1 MLKSIRLAS
10 AFLAFSLIA
19 AVSAAPVPK
28 EQREATVRWVATI
41 QNPDGGYRGT
51 PAPGM
56 SQLGSVP
63 AALRVA
69 KYFGGALPNRDA
81 TIKFVLSC
89 YDPSTGGF
97 ADTPGAAPSVRSTAM
112 GVMALVDA
120 KAPAGILQ
128 ERVRSAGQYFEK
140 NAKSLPD
147 IYIATAALNAAGVK
161 PTAASRWIAAFDET
175 LTADG
180 RYGAGGPE
188 TARAVNTILRAGGE
202 VKNREAAIKDLKSLQ
217 NPDGGFRGATGASE
231 LPTTYPVM
239 RALYMLKAEPDV
251 PKLRQFVASCRNAD
265 GGYGAR
271 PGEPSAAGPTY
282 HAAIVSHW
290 LDEMEK

>member
-1 MLKSIRLAS
+1 MRSITRLTT
-10 AFLAFSLIA
+10 SLFALCLVA
-19 AVSAAPVPK
+19 AAASAAPVAK
-28 EQREATVRWVATI
+28 EQREATVRWIATL

-69 KYFGGALPNRDA
+69 KYFGGTLPNRDA

-97 ADTPGAAPSVRSTAM
+97 ADTPGAAPSVRATAM

-128 ERVRSAGQYFEK
+128 ERVLSAGQYFEK

-147 IYIATAALNAAGVK
+147 IYIATAALHAAGVK
-161 PTAASRWIAAFDET
+161 PAAASRWIAAFDET

-180 RYGAGGPE
+180 RYGAGGAE

-202 VKNREAAIKDLKSLQ
+202 VKNREAAIRDLKALQ
-217 NPDGGFRGATGASE
+217 NPDGGFNGASGASD
-231 LPTTYPVM
+231 LPTSYPVL
-239 RALYMLKAEPDV
+239 RALSMLKATPDV
-251 PKLRQFVASCRNAD
+251 PKLRQFVACCRNAD

-271 PGEPSAAGPTY
+271 P
-282 HAAIVSHW
+282 
-290 LDEMEK
+290 